1 MDNEP
6 LHSVLWLQLFLLATA
21 VPFMILAT
29 LVEERK
35 HDERVL
41 RESEKRFRLVAD
53 TAPVLIWMSGAD
65 KLCNFFNKGWLDFT
79 GRSIEE
85 ERGVGWFSGVH
96 PEDAPRCMEVYS
108 NSFDARVGFEMEYRL
123 RRYDGSYRWI
133 VDYGVPRFETDGSF
147 CGYIGSC
154 VDVTERKS
162 AAELLKGV
170 SGRLIQA
177 QEEERARIARE
188 LHDDFSQRL
197 ALLGVGLGQLW
208 KALPEPTAEERARVE
223 VMLKGI
229 KELSMDIHSL
239 SHELH
244 SSRLQHVG
252 LVSALSGL
260 CKEISKKYK
269 IEVQFSEECLPV
281 KIPSD
286 VALCLFRVAQESLNN
301 VIKHSEAQSA
311 EVKVVVNESSVSLRI
326 RDEGKGFNTER
337 VRPEQGI
344 GLVGMQERMRLV
356 GGRLVVRS
364 ELMRGTEI
372 VSEVPLAAEP
382 ASAV

>member
-1 MDNEP
+1 
-6 LHSVLWLQLFLLATA
+6 
-21 VPFMILAT
+21 
-29 LVEERK
+29 
-35 HDERVL
+35 
-41 RESEKRFRLVAD
+41 
-53 TAPVLIWMSGAD
+53 
-65 KLCNFFNKGWLDFT
+65 
-79 GRSIEE
+79 
-85 ERGVGWFSGVH
+85 
-96 PEDAPRCMEVYS
+96 
-108 NSFDARVGFEMEYRL
+108 
-123 RRYDGSYRWI
+123 
-133 VDYGVPRFETDGSF
+133 
-147 CGYIGSC
+147 

-162 AAELLKGV
+162 AAESLKGL

-208 KALPEPTAEERARVE
+208 KVLPASDLEERGRVE
-223 VMLKGI
+223 MMLKGI

-269 IEVQFSEECLPV
+269 IEVQFSEESLPV

-286 VALCLFRVAQESLNN
+286 VALCLFRVAQESLSN

-311 EVKVVVNESSVSLRI
+311 WVEVVVNESIVSLRI
-326 RDEGKGFNTER
+326 RDEGKGFNTSR
-337 VRPEQGI
+337 GRAATGI
-344 GLVGMQERMRLV
+344 GLVGMQERIRLV
-356 GGRLVVRS
+356 GGTLVVKS
-364 ELMRGTEI
+364 ELRRGTEI
-372 VSEVPLAAEP
+372 VGEVPLVGKGSEAR
-382 ASAV
+382 V